1 MAWCMNKQKG
11 SEREEDRKRK
21 APSIPDTGQGAAG
34 NLGSEGDQGKDRVS
48 DNDEKSN
55 TDGQVIP
62 IPIKRKAKADSN
74 S

>member
-1 MAWCMNKQKG
+1 MVWCMKKQKG

-48 DNDEKSN
+48 DNDESN
-55 TDGQVIP
+55 TGEVIP